1 MKTITEFSGFVL
13 KDAITKKAA
22 FLAEGK
28 SEEEAQGSINELLK
42 LDEAKAPFYK
52 NVVDMT
58 NSRVDRVKR
67 VVVATKATET
77 EKVPESYVER
87 EGNFYLVEFYPDP
100 NARSAPRY
108 DERDDRG
115 GGRGRGG
122 RGGND
127 KGRGGRGGGD
137 RGREGGGFGGGGGLG
152 GDRGNSGGGGFGGD
166 RRPRADAP
174 ENRPAVAR
182 PEGMFKPRIEGAPA
196 PVFAKK
202 AQAARPPREQ
212 KPRQER
218 APRDPNA
225 PRPDR
230 APRGPKG
237 AGELRLVLKGQSQ
250 TTLQGSGLPEVAGA
264 TVVAADTSTA
274 ENSTPQA

>member
-1 MKTITEFSGFVL
+1 MKTITEFSGFTL

-22 FLAEGK
+22 LLTEGK
-28 SEEEAQGSINELLK
+28 TEEEAQASINELLK

-67 VVVATKATET
+67 VVVATKGSET

-100 NARSAPRY
+100 NARSAPRF
-108 DERDDRG
+108 DDRDQ
-115 GGRGRGG
+115 GRGRGG
-122 RGGND
+122 ND
-127 KGRGGRGGGD
+127 RGRGGRGGGD
-137 RGREGGGFGGGGGLG
+137 RGREGGG
-152 GDRGNSGGGGFGGD
+152 GFGGD
-166 RRPRADAP
+166 RRPRADTQD
-174 ENRPAVAR
+174 RPAIPR

-196 PVFAKK
+196 PVFPKK
-202 AQAARPPREQ
+202 AQPARPPRGEK
-212 KPRQER
+212 KPRP
-218 APRDPNA
+218 ARDPNA
-225 PRPDR
+225 PRPER

-250 TTLQGSGLPEVAGA
+250 TTLQGSGLPEAAAVANP
-264 TVVAADTSTA
+264 ADTQTSSSESSA
-274 ENSTPQA
+274 N